1 MTEANLAISD
11 GKAVSL
17 TYTIHET
24 GGEILEQVDTPVTY
38 LHGSGRLLPK
48 VEEALEGKQAGDEV
62 TIDLAI
68 EDAFGPHL
76 EQLTYVDDLDNVP
89 EQFRFPGAEVEMVN
103 SQGNKRTFVVT
114 LIEDGK
120 LTLDG
125 NHPFAGK
132 ALTFHVSVLE
142 VRVPTEQERAAL
154 QTGSD
159 TLQ

>member
-1 MTEANLAISD
+1 MSDANLEISD

-38 LHGSGRLLPK
+38 LHGSGRLLPQVEQALAGK
-48 VEEALEGKQAGDEV
+48 RAGEGVTIELAKEEA
-62 TIDLAI
+62 
-68 EDAFGPHL
+68 FGEHL
-76 EQLTYVDDLDNVP
+76 EELTYVDDLDNVP
-89 EQFRFPGAEVEMVN
+89 EQFRVLGAEVEMVS
-103 SQGNKRTFVVT
+103 SQGHKRTFVVT

-132 ALTFHVSVLE
+132 ALTFHVNVLE